1 MLSENPFLFLHSL
14 MDEDNKAASLCGV
27 HDYVVG
33 E

>member
-14 MDEDNKAASLCGV
+14 MDEDNKAASLCV